1 MVAPARRPRFCVE
14 RLAATFFFPAF
25 FLLAFFVTF
34 FLRVAIG

>member
-1 MVAPARRPRFCVE
+1 LVE

-25 FLLAFFVTF
+25 FLPPFFATF